1 MSGGE
6 PVFLHTSSYDMTK
19 GSEWLISLDLD
30 VVDGEIG
37 DAAVTGIEPLN
48 EQTPWKTIGPDA
60 TGDLTTPA
68 PTPEAT
74 EQQPC
79 ATGKGFT
86 LVVVSSSG
94 GVVAAPGQGVFIYPA
109 GTVVNLVA
117 VPDPGCEFDR
127 WTGNVTDPNSLVTMI
142 YVEQYEVVS
151 ANFVC
156 KN

>member
-1 MSGGE
+1 
-6 PVFLHTSSYDMTK
+6 
-19 GSEWLISLDLD
+19 
-30 VVDGEIG
+30 VDGEIV

-60 TGDLTTPA
+60 TGGLTTPA

-86 LVVVSSSG
+86 LVVVSSAG
-94 GVVAAPGQGVFIYPA
+94 GVVIAPGQGVFIYPA
-109 GTVVNLVA
+109 GTVVKLVA
-117 VPDPGCEFDR
+117 VPDPECEFDR
-127 WTGNVTDPNSLVTMI
+127 WTGNITDPNLPVTTI